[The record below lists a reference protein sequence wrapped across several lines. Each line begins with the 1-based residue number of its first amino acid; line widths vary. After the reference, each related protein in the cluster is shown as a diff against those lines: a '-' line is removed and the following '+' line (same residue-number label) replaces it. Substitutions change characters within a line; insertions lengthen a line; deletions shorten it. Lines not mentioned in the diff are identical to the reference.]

1 MHFFVGAT
9 EDMDSSPQTLIG
21 LGANLG
27 PYTPSGLQRK
37 NHLNVVTKIFIVLV
51 SLLAVLL
58 VPLIAVNATSAT
70 ALRMRIIDMEVA
82 VSTAEANVQAQALA
96 RQNSETALNLRNSE
110 LQRDI
115 AQLEAQR
122 TGDLRS
128 IAQLEGQLAGKE
140 DRLTSLAASYEVF
153 AQTDRSKADLT
164 SALVGEL
171 RDIRVRAL
179 ASERQANQL
188 DQTLSEIKN
197 QLDVADAARRKLQ
210 EEVVRLT
217 DQKAQALG
225 TVSRNEAN
233 VGDLPE
239 ARAGAT
245 GTSARVPADRNLSAT
260 VIAVRRSSDGSLA
273 EINAGSRDG
282 VGDGWVMAITDGSR
296 FVGNLRIIETD
307 VNRATGVIELEDKQ
321 ARGEVKPGMS
331 AIARKGE

>member
-1 MHFFVGAT
+1 M
-9 EDMDSSPQTLIG
+9 
-21 LGANLG
+21 
-27 PYTPSGLQRK
+27 
-37 NHLNVVTKIFIVLV
+37 NVVTKIFIVLV
-51 SLLAVLL
+51 ALLAVLL
-58 VPLIAVNATSAT
+58 VPLVAVNATNAT
-70 ALRMRIIDMEVA
+70 TLRKRILTMQSEVTA
-82 VSTAEANVQAQALA
+82 AEASMTAQAVA
-96 RQNSETALNLRNSE
+96 RQNAEGVLMMRNRE
-110 LQRDI
+110 LQQQIMEIEQGRTSDQRMM
-115 AQLEAQR
+115 AQM
-122 TGDLRS
+122 
-128 IAQLEGQLAGKE
+128 EGQLAGRNE
-140 DRLTSLAASYEVF
+140 VLASLQASIDVF

-217 DQKAQALG
+217 DQKDQALG
-225 TVSRNEAN
+225 TVSRYVAY

>member
-1 MHFFVGAT
+1 MHALFRRRDGRHGFVAA
-9 EDMDSSPQTLIG
+9 TLIG

-27 PYTPSGLQRK
+27 PYSPSDLQRK

-70 ALRMRIIDMEVA
+70 ALRMRILDMEVA
-82 VSTAEANVQAQALA
+82 VAAAEANVQAQALA
-96 RQNSETALNLRNSE
+96 RQNAETALNLRNRE
-110 LQRDI
+110 LQQTI
-115 AQLEAQR
+115 IELEQTRTSDQR
-122 TGDLRS
+122 MV
-128 IAQLEGQLAGKE
+128 AQLEGQLAGKDE
-140 DRLTSLAASYEVF
+140 LLASLQGSIDVF

-217 DQKAQALG
+217 EQKIRLMEP
-225 TVSRNEAN
+225 SH
-233 VGDLPE
+233 
-239 ARAGAT
+239 AT
-245 GTSARVPADRNLSAT
+245 SPTSGIS
-260 VIAVRRSSDGSLA
+260 
-273 EINAGSRDG
+273 
-282 VGDGWVMAITDGSR
+282 
-296 FVGNLRIIETD
+296 
-307 VNRATGVIELEDKQ
+307 
-321 ARGEVKPGMS
+321 
-331 AIARKGE
+331 